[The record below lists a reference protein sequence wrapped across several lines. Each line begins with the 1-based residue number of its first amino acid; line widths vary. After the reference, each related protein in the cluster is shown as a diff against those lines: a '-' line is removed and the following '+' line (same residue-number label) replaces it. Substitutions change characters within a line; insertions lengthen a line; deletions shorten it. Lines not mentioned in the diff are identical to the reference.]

1 MVHKIT
7 MENLSHWLK
16 HTISFI
22 PSPFRSRMELVSRS
36 FLCEWSEV
44 WWSESC
50 CPVRR
55 EGETSYCVSLKA
67 TGATGALK
75 TTGSALL
82 SSGTLI
88 SIISSCSGD
97 CDTRLRRQLGYFK
110 TLRRLIAAI
119 CIQNRSL
126 SHSSVKCEHADAIH
140 IFLHSVWEI
149 SHVSARQVK
158 EEKHHIAII
167 WQIVLWCMMSRNDH
181 FHIRVFYCRKYSNH
195 DDMTYFWGLS
205 WANMFSFAFLIVFI
219 LIVQPWLIKAW
230 FI

>member
-1 MVHKIT
+1 MVHTIT

-22 PSPFRSRMELVSRS
+22 PSPFQSRTELVSRS

-44 WWSESC
+44 WWSESY

-82 SSGTLI
+82 SSGALI

-167 WQIVLWCMMSRNDH
+167 WQIVLWWVGMIIFTSEFFTVENIQTMMIWHIFGVWVEQTCSLLH
-181 FHIRVFYCRKYSNH
+181 F
-195 DDMTYFWGLS
+195 
-205 WANMFSFAFLIVFI
+205 
-219 LIVQPWLIKAW
+219 WLYLY
-230 FI
+230 

>member
-82 SSGTLI
+82 SSGALI

-149 SHVSARQVK
+149 MCLHDKLKKKNIILQLFDRLCYDAWWVGMIIFTSEFFTVENIQTMMIW
-158 EEKHHIAII
+158 HIFGV
-167 WQIVLWCMMSRNDH
+167 WVEQTCSLLH
-181 FHIRVFYCRKYSNH
+181 F
-195 DDMTYFWGLS
+195 
-205 WANMFSFAFLIVFI
+205 
-219 LIVQPWLIKAW
+219 WLYLY
-230 FI
+230 

>member
-22 PSPFRSRMELVSRS
+22 PSPFQSRTELVSRS

-44 WWSESC
+44 WWSESY

-82 SSGTLI
+82 SSGALI

-167 WQIVLWCMMSRNDH
+167 WQIVLWWVGMIIFTSEFFTVENIQTMMIWHIFGVWVEQTCSLLH
-181 FHIRVFYCRKYSNH
+181 F
-195 DDMTYFWGLS
+195 
-205 WANMFSFAFLIVFI
+205 
-219 LIVQPWLIKAW
+219 WLYLY
-230 FI
+230 